1 MYLEALVKVP
11 DVKGKITFRTKGGA
25 TYVEYECNRVYFP
38 DRKYTTVSRKTIG
51 KHCRREKADHQ
62 EPDVQLP

>member
-11 DVKGKITFRTKGGA
+11 DVKGKITFRTKGEA

-51 KHCRREKADHQ
+51 KLAIKLYPLLKLCKLEK
-62 EPDVQLP
+62 